1 MNTKSK
7 EFGSALAVLRIIGV
21 EAMHNLNSD
30 TKKIRLA
37 QNYKFFLIWEQFVSE
52 NSKWNFNLTKKK
64 NVCVCVRFFPP
75 IRHFKSIMD
84 KMTREY
90 HCQCNE
96 SFVCIPIVHN
106 NITLIKRGI
115 FWILSFLRANIII
128 SIDVKNSF
136 VVVNF
141 QILKTPSCYYACY
154 HATIFNEHVRVES
167 NYCCWQFQELIE
179 ELSTYYLVKWR
190 NYYLSKE
197 RWDE

>member
-90 HCQCNE
+90 HCQCDGW
-96 SFVCIPIVHN
+96 FVCIPIVH

-115 FWILSFLRANIII
+115 FWIG
-128 SIDVKNSF
+128 
-136 VVVNF
+136 
-141 QILKTPSCYYACY
+141 
-154 HATIFNEHVRVES
+154 
-167 NYCCWQFQELIE
+167 
-179 ELSTYYLVKWR
+179 STYYYFWEPISSLLMWKIVLWLWLWIFK
-190 NYYLSKE
+190 Y
-197 RWDE
+197 